1 MFTVSAKRQ
10 SPYEE
15 EGLMA
20 DAAFMIRL
28 PCDLRLPEL
37 LLVVSHL
44 DPMGLVQVSAKVAEV
59 EMPVEENRQLK
70 MCFNLEMCSC
80 LCLPGTDLANCGT
93 LVLVVVG
100 EHAVLVNLS
109 LLNRWLPVNIKKI
122 RLFKTTCLK
131 LTKSMNLIFVNLH
144 D

>member
-1 MFTVSAKRQ
+1 
-10 SPYEE
+10 
-15 EGLMA
+15 MA

-44 DPMGLVQVSAKVAEV
+44 DPMGLVQVSTKVAEV
-59 EMPVEENRQLK
+59 EMPVEENRQLM
-70 MCFNLEMCSC
+70 MCVSTWRC

-100 EHAVLVNLS
+100 EHAVHVNLS

>member
-1 MFTVSAKRQ
+1 MIMFTVSAKRQ

-44 DPMGLVQVSAKVAEV
+44 DPMGLVQVSTKVAEV
-59 EMPVEENRQLK
+59 EMPVEENRQLM
-70 MCFNLEMCSC
+70 MCVS
-80 LCLPGTDLANCGT
+80 T
-93 LVLVVVG
+93 
-100 EHAVLVNLS
+100 
-109 LLNRWLPVNIKKI
+109 
-122 RLFKTTCLK
+122 
-131 LTKSMNLIFVNLH
+131 
-144 D
+144 